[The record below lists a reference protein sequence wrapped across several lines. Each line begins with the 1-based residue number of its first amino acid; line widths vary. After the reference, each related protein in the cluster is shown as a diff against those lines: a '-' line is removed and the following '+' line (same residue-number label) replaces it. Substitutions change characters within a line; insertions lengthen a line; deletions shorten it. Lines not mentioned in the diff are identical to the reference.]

1 MNPTDDACR
10 ARARGRL
17 AGERGETPFDL
28 EAAGSCL
35 HLRHAICWR
44 LRSPEETVANPFL
57 AKVFFFKLCM
67 QWMEINYIEMFPEFG
82 INEYS
87 KYS

>member
-35 HLRHAICWR
+35 HLRNAICWR
-44 LRSPEETVANPFL
+44 LRSAEETVANPFL
-57 AKVFFFKLCM
+57 ANQSFFFQIVYAMDGNKL
-67 QWMEINYIEMFPEFG
+67 YRDVSG
-82 INEYS
+82 IRNQ
-87 KYS
+87 